1 MKYCRNCGAEVE
13 EDDIYCGYCGSK
25 LKEDLPKDNA
35 YSGQDFKEE
44 TSAGADFTSNLDD
57 DLGASFDDEFDKS
70 FADSGDLGK
79 RDEPQDEF
87 ESYVESGNH
96 TQQSFNSGG
105 NTRNP
110 EHKNLLPNKLAK
122 EANTFGIVALIFGF
136 LGGVLGIV
144 FGIIGLQ
151 KAKKAMQLCETGEYD
166 GKPKA
171 KDAKILSIAGIV
183 LGVVS
188 LIFYIL

>member
-13 EDDIYCGYCGSK
+13 EDDIYCGFCGSK
-25 LKEDLPKDNA
+25 LKEDLSKDKG

-44 TSAGADFTSNLDD
+44 TSVGADFTSNADD
-57 DLGASFDDEFDKS
+57 DFGVSFDDEFDKG
-70 FADSGDLGK
+70 FADSANLGNGDEL
-79 RDEPQDEF
+79 QDEF
-87 ESYVESGNH
+87 ESYAEGGNY
-96 TQQSFNSGG
+96 TQSSFNSGD
-105 NTRNP
+105 NVRNS
-110 EHKNLLPNKLAK
+110 EHKKLIPNKLAK
-122 EANTFGIVALIFGF
+122 DANTYGVLALIFGF

-171 KDAKILSIAGIV
+171 KDAKILSIVGIV
-183 LGVVS
+183 SGVVS
-188 LIFYIL
+188 LIIYIL